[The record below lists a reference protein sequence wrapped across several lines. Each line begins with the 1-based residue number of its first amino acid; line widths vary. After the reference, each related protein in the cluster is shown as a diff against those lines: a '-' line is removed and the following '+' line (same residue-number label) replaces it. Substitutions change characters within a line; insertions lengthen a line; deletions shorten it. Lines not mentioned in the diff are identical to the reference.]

1 MHLELICAEPAFN
14 KTCLYRRVRA
24 PITKTRLNNTRQ
36 RAKSKKSA
44 TPTSKG
50 KFYENAD
57 SANINVRRTVVGPPL
72 VQATVGLPLQ
82 GVTARDHTQV
92 YTQGEMNH

>member
-1 MHLELICAEPAFN
+1 MRLELIFAESAFN

-24 PITKTRLNNTRQ
+24 PITKTRPNNTRQ

-57 SANINVRRTVVGPPL
+57 VISRSIDSNAPSR
-72 VQATVGLPLQ
+72 
-82 GVTARDHTQV
+82 TAR
-92 YTQGEMNH
+92 

>member
-1 MHLELICAEPAFN
+1 MRLELIFAESAFTFIKN
-14 KTCLYRRVRA
+14 YLYRRVRA
-24 PITKTRLNNTRQ
+24 PITKTRPNNTRQ

-72 VQATVGLPLQ
+72 IADFHQS
-82 GVTARDHTQV
+82 
-92 YTQGEMNH
+92 

>member
-1 MHLELICAEPAFN
+1 MHLELMFAESAFN

-24 PITKTRLNNTRQ
+24 PITKTRPNNTRQ
-36 RAKSKKSA
+36 RAKSKKSV

-50 KFYENAD
+50 KFYENAY

-72 VQATVGLPLQ
+72 CQY
-82 GVTARDHTQV
+82 HTMCCHFSQSDERFLM
-92 YTQGEMNH
+92 QDL